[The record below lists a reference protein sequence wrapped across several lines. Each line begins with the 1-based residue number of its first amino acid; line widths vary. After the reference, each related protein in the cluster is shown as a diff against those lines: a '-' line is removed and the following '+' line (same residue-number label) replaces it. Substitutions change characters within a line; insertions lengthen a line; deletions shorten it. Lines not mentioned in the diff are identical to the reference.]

1 MIPFSLSIVFSQIEQ
16 VGSGISRIRIA
27 LKDSGLPMA
36 EFNTEGL
43 FSVVFKRTSKST
55 DDKTENIK
63 EKTRD
68 KIISLIVNNENITTS
83 ELANAIGITDKGIE
97 YHIGILTDKGAFK
110 RIGSKKTGSW
120 IVIGKK

>member
-97 YHIGILTDKGAFK
+97 YHIGILTDEGALK
-110 RIGSKKTGSW
+110 RIGSKKNR
-120 IVIGKK
+120 